1 MSFPNHLAKRLR
13 QSWQRNSLLRNTLWM
28 LLSQGLR
35 LVLQAGYFVI
45 IARTLGAEQYGAFV
59 GVTAFVAIAAPF
71 ATLGGGNLLIKNV
84 ARNRALFSEYWG
96 NALVLISGASLVLA
110 LLLMFL
116 APRFL
121 PTTISPLLLVLA
133 LVADLVCFRLIDTA
147 AQSYQAV
154 MWLSK
159 TAQLNLLP
167 SILRLLAALA
177 LQRFFVHPNAETW
190 MLLYVAS
197 TVIAAVIAVGMVQRD
212 LGRPHLGLQRI
223 LPELREGVYFS
234 VSQSSQTIYNDI
246 DKTMLTRL
254 ASLEA
259 AGVYAA
265 AYRLIDVAF
274 VPIKSLLAAAYA
286 KFFQRGAT
294 GVAGSL
300 GLAKQ
305 LAPMAGGYG
314 LVAALGLW
322 LGAPVIPL
330 VLGPEYAP
338 TVDVLRWLAPL
349 PLLKALHYF
358 AADTLT
364 GAGFQSLRSIV
375 QIGVAGVNVALNL
388 WLIPRYGWRG
398 AAGSSL
404 VTDGLLLISLVVM
417 VTVVYQRQQ
426 RSRAGL
432 PATH

>member
-1 MSFPNHLAKRLR
+1 MNLQRLK
-13 QSWQRNSLLRNTLWM
+13 QALQKNSLLRNTLWM

-35 LVLQAGYFVI
+35 LILQAGYFVI
-45 IARTLGAEQYGAFV
+45 IARALGAEQYGAFV

-84 ARNRALFSEYWG
+84 SRNRAVFAEYWG
-96 NALVLISGASLVLA
+96 NAL
-110 LLLMFL
+110 LLMAAASVGLAVLLIAL
-116 APRFL
+116 APWFL
-121 PTTISPLLLVLA
+121 PATISPVLLLLA
-133 LVADLVCFRLIDTA
+133 LVADLVFFRLIDTA
-147 AQSYQAV
+147 AQSFQAV

-167 SILRLLAALA
+167 GVLRLLAALV
-177 LQRFFVHPNAETW
+177 LQKFFVHPNAETW
-190 MLLYVAS
+190 MMLYVSS
-197 TVIAAVIAVGMVQRD
+197 TAIAAVVAVWMVQRD
-212 LGRPHLGLQRI
+212 LGSPRFRLKQM
-223 LPELREGVYFS
+223 LPELREGIYFS

-259 AGVYAA
+259 AGIYAA

-274 VPIKSLLAAAYA
+274 VPVKSLLAAAYA
-286 KFFQRGAT
+286 KFFQRGAN

-305 LAPMAGGYG
+305 LTPLAGGYG
-314 LVAALGLW
+314 VAAALCLW
-322 LGAPVIPL
+322 LGAPVVPL

-364 GAGFQSLRSIV
+364 GAGFQSLRSAV
-375 QIGVAGVNVALNL
+375 QISIAGVNVLLNL

-398 AAGSSL
+398 AAGASL
-404 VTDGLLLISLVVM
+404 VTDSLLLLSLLVIVGL
-417 VTVVYQRQQ
+417 VYQRQQ
-426 RSRAGL
+426 RQLAAGMQG
-432 PATH
+432 